1 MRSARV
7 CLECEPSMMDIL
19 NLSIIQSRHSWFSK
33 LCSFRWSFCFFISS
47 HFPSFGVYGVYGVNG
62 VYGMCLCISSS
73 KIMLYVTVCVIL
85 LCWTKSVSAFDI
97 TNVQES
103 GSSLNVI
110 DHSIWGNR
118 QYWGFENMIC
128 KFSLSFSHSL
138 FFFCTPELLPKQ

>member
-1 MRSARV
+1 MRTKYDGHFEF
-7 CLECEPSMMDIL
+7 ECHSVTSFMIFKIVVVPLIL
-19 NLSIIQSRHSWFSK
+19 LF
-33 LCSFRWSFCFFISS
+33 LYF
-47 HFPSFGVYGVYGVNG
+47 FPSFGVYG